1 MIANVV
7 AVVVVAAAV
16 GVVKCCCD
24 PFAEHLVSNLLR
36 HLAGH
41 APLPNTGSSQWK
53 ASESVVLAEVVSLF
67 PEK

>member
-1 MIANVV
+1 MTENVAVV
-7 AVVVVAAAV
+7 AVAAAAV
-16 GVVKCCCD
+16 GVVNYCCV

-67 PEK
+67 PEN